1 LSHPHALIAV
11 VDDEDPVRRALKRLF
26 CSAGLNVETFASGA
40 AFLNS
45 LDQGGVP
52 RVPDC
57 VVLDLHMARLNGF
70 EVQARLAHA
79 GIRVPVVV
87 ITGHDT
93 PESRQRVMDAGASAY
108 LRKPVDDQAL
118 LDAVNAA
125 IGGGAKTAGGT
136 PP

>member
-45 LDQGGVP
+45 LPQG
-52 RVPDC
+52 VPDC

-118 LDAVNAA
+118 LDAVSAA

-136 PP
+136 QP

>member
-45 LDQGGVP
+45 LAQS
-52 RVPDC
+52 VPDC

-93 PESRQRVMDAGASAY
+93 PESRQRVLDAGASAY

-118 LDAVNAA
+118 LDAVTAA
-125 IGGGAKTAGGT
+125 IGGGAKAAGGT
-136 PP
+136 QP